1 MSREVHVQVLREA
14 GGAIPPA
21 YSTLR
26 AVLFMAVGASLPG
39 HATVEEKPHTDH
51 WDYS

>member
-21 YSTLR
+21 DSPRLAKLLER
-26 AVLFMAVGASLPG
+26 IAAGIQSGKIQVP
-39 HATVEEKPHTDH
+39 K
-51 WDYS
+51 